1 MRYILVGYRCP
12 NVPFGCTGS
21 GTGESPSK
29 SDSCRSLGQANARIR
44 DRRVHYRVL
53 YFFDGPAVAVIALG
67 CTKEDEV
74 GDAEIDRA
82 AQYRNAF
89 LSDRLV
95 HLA

>member
-1 MRYILVGYRCP
+1 MPQCAVRLYRERDGRI
-12 NVPFGCTGS
+12 PFQEWLLS
-21 GTGESPSK
+21 I
-29 SDSCRSLGQANARIR
+29 GQANARSR

-67 CTKEDEV
+67 CTKGDEV

-82 AQYRNAF
+82 AHYRNAF